1 MTLIRRSSALA
12 LAAALSLITAPHALA
27 QEERDHTK
35 ECTVETCKAGARAL
49 TYFRRDDPYYI
60 CPNRELATY
69 VSVLVG
75 LLAMQVTL
83 GGEMP
88 NIDDQTGEPDFKGDT
103 KEMVDMLRSKV
114 QVTTFDQAMA
124 VCAPWQQRAARHGFE
139 HARRRDFDGRL
150 CRGRPVEAGVLDA
163 VRLLRQAERPLIRS
177 IDQATFFGTRSMV
190 TKVGDVF
197 NYPGTGSDSSYW
209 PGRDRH
215 IHIVVK
221 IDESSGDA
229 YLVPLSSS
237 SWDVTCKIGL
247 VDGCPLVKKPCSVSY
262 RDAKKV
268 PIRGMEQ
275 VAEPGGP
282 APEVLLKRITMGVQI
297 SRDCPQWFKDAVFPV
312 AKKEGKIHRSG

>member
-103 KEMVDMLRSKV
+103 KEMVDMLRSKA

-124 VCAPWQQRAARHGFE
+124 VCAPGSNGRHVTV
-139 HARRRDFDGRL
+139 L
-150 CRGRPVEAGVLDA
+150 NMPVG
-163 VRLLRQAERPLIRS
+163 
-177 IDQATFFGTRSMV
+177 ATSMV
-190 TKVGDVF
+190 AYVED
-197 NYPGTGSDSSYW
+197 
-209 PGRDRH
+209 DR
-215 IHIVVK
+215 
-221 IDESSGDA
+221 
-229 YLVPLSSS
+229 
-237 SWDVTCKIGL
+237 
-247 VDGCPLVKKPCSVSY
+247 
-262 RDAKKV
+262 
-268 PIRGMEQ
+268 
-275 VAEPGGP
+275 
-282 APEVLLKRITMGVQI
+282 LKRAYWMPFAFLDKL
-297 SRDCPQWFKDAVFPV
+297 SDR
-312 AKKEGKIHRSG
+312 